1 MNSVIKTF
9 EIPMCNRM
17 IPQGV
22 YLSWE
27 KNTPNKV
34 LRETRSQNF
43 RIREH
48 FFPNGS
54 TFALG
59 KKYWGSTFSLV
70 KK

>member
-9 EIPMCNRM
+9 EIPMCNKM
-17 IPQGV
+17 VSEGV

-27 KNTPNKV
+27 KSIPNKV
-34 LRETRSQNF
+34 KRETCSQNF
-43 RIREH
+43 RIGEH

-54 TFALG
+54 TFSLG
-59 KKYWGSTFSLV
+59 NKYWGSTFSLV

>member
-9 EIPMCNRM
+9 EIPMCNSL
-17 IPQGV
+17 GV

-34 LRETRSQNF
+34 LRETCSQNF
-43 RIREH
+43 RIGEH

-54 TFALG
+54 TFSQG
-59 KKYWGSTFSLV
+59 NKYWGSTFALV